1 MGATEQKTRVLTTGP
16 TLADQAYQALRQEIT
31 TGRLEPAERV
41 TERALADRLGVSPT
55 PIREA
60 LRRLE
65 HERLVVRSGTR
76 SITIASPSPGRLHDL
91 SMIEAAL
98 RGVAARLAAERA
110 TERERSAINAKFAE
124 VDALPKKYT
133 DDAKLRDNALRLTRE
148 LHKLIDEAAHSETLT
163 DMIDTATAFDFTFR
177 TRFAPELYAEG
188 TTIKDRH
195 DQHREIVGAILDR
208 DGDRAEKLMREHIR
222 GATEAFALVAE
233 AAGQDPS

>member
-1 MGATEQKTRVLTTGP
+1 MGATEQRSRVLTTGP
-16 TLADQAYQALRQEIT
+16 TLADQAYRAIREEIT

-55 PIREA
+55 PVREA

-65 HERLVVRSGTR
+65 HERLVVRSDTR
-76 SITIASPSPGRLHDL
+76 TITIASPSLDHLRDF

-110 TERERSAINAKFAE
+110 TERERAAIKAKFAE
-124 VDALPKKYT
+124 FDALPKRYS
-133 DDAKLRDNALRLTRE
+133 DDAKVRDRALRLTRD
-148 LHKLIDEAAHSETLT
+148 LHRMIDQAAHSETLI

-177 TRFAPELYAEG
+177 TRFAEQLYAKG

-195 DQHREIVGAILDR
+195 EQHRGIVEAVV
-208 DGDRAEKLMREHIR
+208 DGDADKAETLMRDHIQA
-222 GATEAFALVAE
+222 ATKTFASVAE
-233 AAGQDPS
+233 AASRDDA